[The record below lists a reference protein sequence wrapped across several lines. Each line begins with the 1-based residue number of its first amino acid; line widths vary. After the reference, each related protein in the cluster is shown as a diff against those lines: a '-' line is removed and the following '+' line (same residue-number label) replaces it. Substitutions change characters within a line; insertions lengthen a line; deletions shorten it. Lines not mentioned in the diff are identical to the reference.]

1 MLAKVQSAAV
11 LGLRC
16 EKVEVEVDLG
26 AGFPS
31 FTIVGL
37 PDTSVQ
43 EAKERMKSAIRNCEF
58 DFPAMRRI
66 VINLAPADI
75 HKEGPAYDLPMAM
88 GVILA
93 SLEIDFNHQSS
104 LFVGELAL
112 DGTLRRTN
120 GILPIAIFAR
130 EQNIKTI
137 YIPEANA
144 PEAGLVEGLEIIPA
158 RNLGQLMRH
167 LLGQEKI
174 APFANVSFA
183 DLLEKEMESE
193 FDMKHVA
200 GQEYAK
206 RALEIVASGGHN
218 VLMSGPPG
226 SGKTLLARTLPT
238 ILPRLTMEESLEVSK
253 LYSVAGLL
261 TVDRPLVTTRPFR
274 TPHHTASGASLVG
287 GGRIP
292 RPGEISLAHRGVLFL
307 DEFPEFSRAVLE
319 NLRQPLEDGIITISR
334 AQGTSAF
341 PARFILVASQ
351 NPCPCGYSSD
361 PDKPCICSPMQVSQY
376 KKKVSGPLL
385 DRIDLHVEVP
395 RLKFQKLTEE
405 SEAESSAKIR
415 ERVEMAR
422 AKQRERFKGLLI
434 QTNAEMGSKEIKKF
448 CQVDDATMDLLRTA
462 VTQMHLSARAYHR
475 ILKVARTIADLAG
488 AANIAIAHVAEAL
501 QYRAK
506 GE

>member
-26 AGFPS
+26 VGFPS

-37 PDTSVQ
+37 PDASVQ
-43 EAKERMKSAIRNCEF
+43 EAKERMKSAIRNCGF
-58 DFPAMRRI
+58 DFPATRRI
-66 VINLAPADI
+66 VVNLAPADI

-88 GVILA
+88 GVLLA
-93 SLEIDFNHQSS
+93 SLEIDFNHQDS
-104 LFVGELAL
+104 LFVGELGL

-158 RNLGQLMRH
+158 RDLGQLMRN
-167 LLGQEKI
+167 LSGQEKI
-174 APFANVSFA
+174 TPFANVSFA
-183 DLLEKEMESE
+183 GLLEKELESE
-193 FDMKHVA
+193 FDMKHVR
-200 GQEYAK
+200 GQEYTK
-206 RALEIVASGGHN
+206 RALEIAASGGHN

-261 TVDRPLVTTRPFR
+261 TADRPLVTTRPFR

-319 NLRQPLEDGIITISR
+319 NLRQPLEDGIITIAR
-334 AQGTSAF
+334 AQSTLAF
-341 PARFILVASQ
+341 PSRFILVASQ

-361 PDKPCICSPMQVSQY
+361 PDKPCMCSPMQVSQY

-415 ERVEMAR
+415 ERVEIAR
-422 AKQRERFKGLLI
+422 AKQRGRFKGLSI

-448 CQVDDATMDLLRTA
+448 CQVDDATMELLRSA

-488 AANIAIAHVAEAL
+488 VDAITTAHVAEAL